1 MGLSVA
7 IIVVGCLLVAA
18 THAVQLW
25 SAPAAIPT
33 TVPAACRAVLVQN
46 ITCDYG
52 NNSLVTAGQAAN
64 GVALISS
71 EATKY
76 CTTSCYQSL
85 RTFKTNV
92 DSKCGNTEYNLYPNS
107 NLTQSAAALADGLSW
122 AYNLTCIEDA
132 TIHANCDNLPSMEGR
147 SICLSPPGG
156 GTFAY
161 NSSVTQPTQPTL
173 TSSLITQWV
182 SAIGTIP
189 TVNFTTSWYSS
200 EFNSTGTASI
210 TSTASWNETLASELV
225 QQTQYCW
232 LTDDDVDNPDEEDY
246 SEGCQNL
253 MDEYCFPTPGAAV
266 PPSPSR
272 IPAICSPNTST
283 YITGT
288 LPSTTNP
295 PGATPTPYQPNMI
308 VGCQQFYQ
316 VVGGD
321 TCQQVA
327 DKFSIDLSLVSDTTC
342 FWFLPI
348 YVCSKFFM
356 TSPPPPSPHTF
367 DQMSIDNENH

>member
-132 TIHANCDNLPSMEGR
+132 
-147 SICLSPPGG
+147 
-156 GTFAY
+156 
-161 NSSVTQPTQPTL
+161 
-173 TSSLITQWV
+173 
-182 SAIGTIP
+182 
-189 TVNFTTSWYSS
+189 
-200 EFNSTGTASI
+200 
-210 TSTASWNETLASELV
+210 
-225 QQTQYCW
+225 
-232 LTDDDVDNPDEEDY
+232 
-246 SEGCQNL
+246 
-253 MDEYCFPTPGAAV
+253 
-266 PPSPSR
+266 
-272 IPAICSPNTST
+272 
-283 YITGT
+283 
-288 LPSTTNP
+288 
-295 PGATPTPYQPNMI
+295 
-308 VGCQQFYQ
+308 
-316 VVGGD
+316 
-321 TCQQVA
+321 
-327 DKFSIDLSLVSDTTC
+327 
-342 FWFLPI
+342 
-348 YVCSKFFM
+348 
-356 TSPPPPSPHTF
+356 
-367 DQMSIDNENH
+367 